1 VCTSGPTSG
10 PQKKGNGTKQNR
22 AELHHKLS
30 ELRKMFLF
38 ILVPFAFGIHIVSS
52 SLPPNWTAEEQ
63 WPDGDLSCV
72 QGLREF
78 DEITQKRTYYVGVHA
93 PTGVDTAYSEF
104 NMTFEVY
111 LNEAV
116 GKRWDPPIEF
126 KMKATDNPL
135 RDWLDNGEEVD
146 FMYTDTG
153 IFSCIGTEVG
163 AQPLATTIA
172 SLSARGRDYKLDVY
186 AGKSERCI
194 RLSIDLIVFSDS
206 IYILL
211 YVVM

>member
-1 VCTSGPTSG
+1 
-10 PQKKGNGTKQNR
+10 
-22 AELHHKLS
+22 
-30 ELRKMFLF
+30 MFHF
-38 ILVPFAFGIHIVSS
+38 ILVPFALLIHIASS

-63 WPDGDLSCV
+63 WPDGELNCV
-72 QGLREF
+72 QGLHEF
-78 DEITQKRTYYVGVHA
+78 DKVTQKRTYYVGVHA
-93 PTGVDTAYSEF
+93 TTGVETAYSAF

-153 IFSCIGTEVG
+153 VFSCIGTEVG
-163 AQPLATTIA
+163 AQPIATTIA

-194 RLSIDLIVFSDS
+194 RPSFDLIVFSDS
-206 IYILL
+206 IDILL
-211 YVVM
+211 YVAM

>member
-1 VCTSGPTSG
+1 
-10 PQKKGNGTKQNR
+10 
-22 AELHHKLS
+22 
-30 ELRKMFLF
+30 MFRF
-38 ILVPFAFGIHIVSS
+38 ILLAFTLLIHSASS

-63 WPDGDLSCV
+63 WPGGELNCV
-72 QGLREF
+72 QGIREF
-78 DEITQKRTYYVGVHA
+78 DEVTQKRTYYVGVHA
-93 PTGVDTAYSEF
+93 PAGVKTAYSEF

-126 KMKATDNPL
+126 KMKASENPL

-153 IFSCIGTEVG
+153 IFSCIGIEVG
-163 AQPLATTIA
+163 AQPIGTTIA
-172 SLSARGRDYKLDVY
+172 RLSARGRDYKLDVF

-194 RLSIDLIVFSDS
+194 RPSFDLIVFSE
-206 IYILL
+206 
-211 YVVM
+211 

>member
-1 VCTSGPTSG
+1 
-10 PQKKGNGTKQNR
+10 
-22 AELHHKLS
+22 
-30 ELRKMFLF
+30 MFRF
-38 ILVPFAFGIHIVSS
+38 ILVPFALLIHIASS

-63 WPDGDLSCV
+63 WPHGDVKCI

-78 DEITQKRTYYVGVHA
+78 DKLTQKRTYYVGVHA
-93 PTGVDTAYSEF
+93 PAGVETAYSEF
-104 NMTFEVY
+104 NMTFELY

-116 GKRWDPPIEF
+116 GKRWDPPIDF

-163 AQPLATTIA
+163 AQPIATTIA
-172 SLSARGRDYKLDVY
+172 SLSARGRDYKLDVF
-186 AGKSERCI
+186 AGKSERCS
-194 RLSIDLIVFSDS
+194 RPSFELIVFSDS
-206 IYILL
+206 IDILL
-211 YVVM
+211 YVAM

>member
-1 VCTSGPTSG
+1 
-10 PQKKGNGTKQNR
+10 
-22 AELHHKLS
+22 
-30 ELRKMFLF
+30 MFPF
-38 ILVPFAFGIHIVSS
+38 ILVPFALLIHIASS
-52 SLPPNWTAEEQ
+52 SLPPDWTAEEQ
-63 WPDGDLSCV
+63 WPDGELRCV
-72 QGLREF
+72 QGLHEL
-78 DEITQKRTYYVGVHA
+78 DEVTQKRTYYVGVHA
-93 PTGVDTAYSEF
+93 PSGVETAITQF
-104 NMTFEVY
+104 NMTFEAY

-163 AQPLATTIA
+163 AQPIATTIA
-172 SLSARGRDYKLDVY
+172 SLSARGRDYKLDIY

-194 RLSIDLIVFSDS
+194 LPSFDLIVSSDS
-206 IYILL
+206 IDILL
-211 YVVM
+211 YVAM